1 MRALLN
7 PYETSGSTRRSTR
20 TSRWPR
26 DLNQPFKQYRILCR
40 EKADQSSNMLIQLH
54 NAESPITREY
64 IFKFLYI

>member
-7 PYETSGSTRRSTR
+7 PYETNGLARRSTR

-26 DLNQPFKQYRILCR
+26 DLNQSFKQYRILCR